1 MENEIENL
9 KETIKNLK
17 GVIENKEKY
26 NDDVC
31 KHLSKALSD
40 VRKLQHEKSILLA
53 ELEAEIKKRI
63 ELQSK
68 LFFFEEDSKDLP
80 F

>member
-26 NDDVC
+26 NDDLS
-31 KHLSKALSD
+31 KHFSKALSD
-40 VRKLQHEKSILLA
+40 VRKLDHEKSILLA
-53 ELEAEIKKRI
+53 ALTNEIKKRI
-63 ELQSK
+63 ELESK
-68 LFFFEEDSKDLP
+68 LFEEDSKDLP

>member
-17 GVIENKEKY
+17 GEIEDKEKY
-26 NDDVC
+26 NDDIC
-31 KHLSKALSD
+31 KHLSAAQLDLKRL
-40 VRKLQHEKSILLA
+40 KHEKGILLA

-68 LFFFEEDSKDLP
+68 LFFIEEDKDLP

>member
-26 NDDVC
+26 NDDVS
-31 KHLSKALSD
+31 KYLSKALSD